1 VHNLFIFTLWTV
13 MIRTFPDLDIFIVTA
28 QIRFLVALFELI
40 LLFLNTSLIPSWC
53 FLLLF
58 SLLHHNLLI
67 LLQSIICLCKWLHFV
82 LRNLSEN
89 HEVMKL
95 LIWLFWSANNLCPLC
110 YEVYIG
116 VGLTSFLCV
125 YFVSASPFLLHFL
138 RFIRFCISNI
148 WMDKSSSLNH
158 SFFYSQTKTNKLA
171 LQLSPHLFFFAV
183 IHNSF
188 RND

>member
-1 VHNLFIFTLWTV
+1 MT
-13 MIRTFPDLDIFIVTA
+13 RTFPDLNIVIVTA
-28 QIRFLVALFELI
+28 QIRFLVALCELI
-40 LLFLNTSLIPSWC
+40 SLFLNIYLIPSGC

-67 LLQSIICLCKWLHFV
+67 LFQSISVSVNGFIFV

-95 LIWLFWSANNLCPLC
+95 LFWLFWSANNLCPLC

-116 VGLTSFLCV
+116 VGLTSFFVYIFRLC
-125 YFVSASPFLLHFL
+125 FSFFFHFL

-148 WMDKSSSLNH
+148 WMDKSSPLNH